1 MSSIVDWNA
10 LSLNAA
16 VKELAALLSENLQVR
31 VVLVSCSGEVVELG
45 GTGGQGGGATLFDVF
60 ADTRGRWGGES
71 ERVTYAQTVR
81 SWFQACQEAEEESG
95 RIVVDSAPGF
105 CAHLYPLRYQG
116 ARAAVVC
123 AGFVNSE
130 SAAGALESIRAML
143 PRHVLEAI
151 EEGNGPRVPQLGRED
166 RRWMDRIGER
176 IAQVM
181 TGVLSDEH
189 APTYE
194 PGAQRFA
201 EMLGGSDAMARLFG
215 QIERVAR
222 SNSTILVTGENGTG
236 KELVARAVHRHSRRR
251 DEAFVAV
258 NCAAIP
264 GDLIASELFGH
275 VKGAFSGAHR
285 DRAGL
290 FEAANH
296 GTLLLDEIGDMDPM
310 LQTKL
315 LRVLQEGT
323 FLRVGDNQVRKVDV
337 RVICA
342 TNCDL
347 EAMVARG
354 EFRQDLYYRIRVIE
368 LKIPAL
374 KERGDD
380 IELLARHFLSATAKR
395 HGRGVKRF
403 SESCMTYLRRYKWPG
418 NVRELENEIE
428 RLAILS
434 GDEEVIDETWLS
446 RRIVGE
452 VEAAPVVDLK
462 GYNLPE
468 AMALLERQMIVEGL
482 ERAGWNKTQAAKDL
496 GISRR
501 NLIRKVAQYAL
512 EEDRN
517 A

>member
-16 VKELAALLSENLQVR
+16 VRELAALLGENLQVR
-31 VVLVSCSGEVVELG
+31 VVLVSGSGEVVELG
-45 GTGGQGGGATLFDVF
+45 GRARGEATLFDVF
-60 ADTRGRWGGES
+60 ADTRGRWGSET

-81 SWFQACQEAEEESG
+81 SWVGACQEAEADVE
-95 RIVVDSAPGF
+95 RVVVDSAPGF
-105 CAHLYPLRYQG
+105 RAHLYPLRYKG
-116 ARAAVVC
+116 DRAAVVC
-123 AGFVNSE
+123 AGFVNAE
-130 SAAGALESIRAML
+130 SAAGALESIRAVL
-143 PRHVLEAI
+143 PQHVLEAI
-151 EEGNGPRVPQLGRED
+151 EGGEGPRVPQLGRDD

-176 IAQVM
+176 IARVM
-181 TGVLSDEH
+181 TGALSDER

-201 EMLGGSDAMARLFG
+201 GMLGGSDSMTRLFG

-222 SNSTILVTGENGTG
+222 TNSTILVTGENGTG

-354 EFRQDLYYRIRVIE
+354 QFRQDLYYRIRVIE

-374 KERGDD
+374 RERGDD

-452 VEAAPVVDLK
+452 VEATPVVDLK

-468 AMALLERQMIVEGL
+468 AMELLERQMIVEGL
-482 ERAGWNKTQAAKDL
+482 ERTGWNKTQAAKDL